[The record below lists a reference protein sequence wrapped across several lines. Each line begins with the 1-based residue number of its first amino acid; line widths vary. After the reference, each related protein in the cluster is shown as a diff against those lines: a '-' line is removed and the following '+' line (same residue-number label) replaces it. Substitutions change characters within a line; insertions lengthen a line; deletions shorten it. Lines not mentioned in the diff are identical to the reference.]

1 MDRYSTLARVD
12 DWFIDGVIV
21 GGIARRVKDITSQV
35 VRLQSGYLYHYALA
49 MLIGVAALITWAIAA
64 GGLLG

>member
-1 MDRYSTLARVD
+1 MDRYSTLAWFD